1 MFQGFICEPFVIRIQ
16 SYCNQGILY
25 QKQAKKKMI
34 MLNSRPSLQS
44 PPWCVD
50 LPSTGPKLR
59 WHKPSTHPASRLIA
73 KWTWSPLVHFLLR
86 VISHNSPICGWIWL
100 TPLWIMFFLYFLW
113 LNPANALVCTSA
125 GCLLSR
131 VGAHGG
137 ASAGSHSTPSLQPPW
152 PWAPTASLR
161 ASREG
166 ARSPRRR
173 CSAAATRRTRR
184 KPWHEENREAQNFVQ
199 MGLSSNRSNPQIT
212 QVPRP
217 SLDHPRPF

>member
-100 TPLWIMFFLYFLW
+100 TPLWIMFFYIFYDWIPPTHLFAHQLGVSCQG
-113 LNPANALVCTSA
+113 LVLMEERQQVVTPRHLCSRHGPELRQLRCGRHAKARAVLA
-125 GCLLSR
+125 GDVPQRQLEGP
-131 VGAHGG
+131 V
-137 ASAGSHSTPSLQPPW
+137 GSH
-152 PWAPTASLR
+152 
-161 ASREG
+161 G
-166 ARSPRRR
+166 
-173 CSAAATRRTRR
+173 TRRTV
-184 KPWHEENREAQNFVQ
+184 K
-199 MGLSSNRSNPQIT
+199 PQILFKWGFPQIGVT
-212 QVPRP
+212 PKSP
-217 SLDHPRPF
+217 KSLDHP